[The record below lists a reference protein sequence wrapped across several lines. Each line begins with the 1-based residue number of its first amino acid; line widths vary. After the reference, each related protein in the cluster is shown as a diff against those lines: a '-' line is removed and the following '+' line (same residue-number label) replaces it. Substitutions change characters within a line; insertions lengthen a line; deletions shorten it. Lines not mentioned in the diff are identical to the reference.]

1 MFAEITTALQIL
13 HWVVFDLEIKLGILT
28 FAPHHRNEQAL
39 FKMEFIFKIAVRGK
53 LSC

>member
-13 HWVVFDLEIKLGILT
+13 HWVVFDLEIKLAILT
-28 FAPHHRNEQAL
+28 FTPHHRNGQVL
-39 FKMEFIFKIAVRGK
+39 FKMEFVFRIAVHGK